1 MERLIT
7 GEYLE
12 ELQNA
17 YLEHFKWETETPVV
31 VLELDDADFLQDE
44 VVFQAIT
51 GLLDRRFEPGVQF
64 LPWREMA

>member
-1 MERLIT
+1 M
-7 GEYLE
+7 
-12 ELQNA
+12 
-17 YLEHFKWETETPVV
+17 V